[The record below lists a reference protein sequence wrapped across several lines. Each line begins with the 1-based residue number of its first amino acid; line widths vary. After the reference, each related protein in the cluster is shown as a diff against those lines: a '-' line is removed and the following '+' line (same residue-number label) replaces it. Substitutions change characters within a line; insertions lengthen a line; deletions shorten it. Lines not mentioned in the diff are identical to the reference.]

1 MPDSQVLYG
10 HIDGNMLQLIQIYR
24 YSVAQTLKLHC
35 NKGRSSDLSRV
46 SEPFGVYRIPQANRR
61 TV

>member
-10 HIDGNMLQLIQIYR
+10 HYDGNMLQLIQIYR
-24 YSVAQTLKLHC
+24 YSVAQTLKLYC
-35 NKGRSSDLSRV
+35 NKGRGGDSSRV
-46 SEPFGVYRIPQANRR
+46 SVVFGVYRVPQAHRR